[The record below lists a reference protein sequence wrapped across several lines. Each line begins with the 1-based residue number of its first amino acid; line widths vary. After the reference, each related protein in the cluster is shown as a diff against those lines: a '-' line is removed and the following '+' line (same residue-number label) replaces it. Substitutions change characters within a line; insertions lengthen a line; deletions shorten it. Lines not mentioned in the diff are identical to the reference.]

1 MSLLNESQKYYDK
14 VGIEHRKKHG
24 QYFTEDKVKSIALS
38 KVDLFDGC
46 KILENSCGSGEF
58 IHSMLE
64 INSNIHI
71 DAYDIEPRLVKSC
84 QKSFPSVNT
93 QCKNFLELI
102 HRPEYDYV
110 IGNPPYFEYLEK
122 DMSMTIAQNFKSI
135 FKGKPNIYALFIKA
149 GIDCL
154 KPSGKLV
161 YVVPTSMNNGA
172 YFQKLRD
179 YIVDTCDIED
189 MRIFGDSEF
198 QGAQQNVMIL
208 VLKRLKD
215 GEKNSGKFV
224 FKKGSITVF
233 SQFVQQLEDRFENGK
248 TLEEL
253 KFKVM
258 TGNLVW
264 NQNKE
269 YMSRDNTKDLLVW
282 SCNIV
287 NNKFVPDV
295 DKLNQTRQ
303 EGEPEKTSHQKG
315 QYVSVPEDDNIFKPK
330 LLKGDCIVVKRTT
343 GSGAKATI
351 SAAILKKDQYY
362 VENHVN
368 YIVKEK
374 DCEYSLESLHK
385 ELIKKE
391 TTRFAQMLTGNTQIS
406 KTELQKIIP
415 FELEKEET

>member
-14 VGIEHRKKHG
+14 VDIEHRKKHG
-24 QYFTEDKVKSIALS
+24 QYFTEGKVKSIALS

-46 KILENSCGSGEF
+46 RILENSCGTGEF

-64 INSNIHI
+64 INSNINI
-71 DAYDIEPRLVKSC
+71 DAYDIEPKLVISC

-102 HRPEYDYV
+102 HRPEYDYI

-122 DMSMTIAQNFKSI
+122 DMPTTIVENFKCI

-172 YFQKLRD
+172 YFQRLRN
-179 YIVDTCDIED
+179 YIIDTCNVEDI
-189 MRIFGDSEF
+189 RIFGDNEF

-215 GEKNSGKFV
+215 GEKNNGKFI
-224 FKKGSITVF
+224 FKKGDTTIF
-233 SQFVQQLEDRFENGK
+233 SQFVQQLEDRFEDGK

-264 NQNKE
+264 NQNKD
-269 YMSRDNTKDLLVW
+269 YMSRDKSEDLLVW

-287 NNKFVPDV
+287 NNKIVLDV
-295 DKLNQTRQ
+295 DKLNKTRQ
-303 EGEPEKTSHQKG
+303 KAEPAKTTHQKG
-315 QYVSVPEDDNIFKPK
+315 QYIFVPEGDKKFKPK
-330 LLKGDCIVVKRTT
+330 LLKGECIVVKRTT
-343 GSGAKATI
+343 GSGTKAAI
-351 SAAILKKDQYY
+351 SAAILKRDQYY

-368 YIVKEK
+368 YIVRESG
-374 DCEYSLESLHK
+374 CEYTLEALHK
-385 ELIKKE
+385 ELIKAE

-415 FELEKEET
+415 FELDKEN